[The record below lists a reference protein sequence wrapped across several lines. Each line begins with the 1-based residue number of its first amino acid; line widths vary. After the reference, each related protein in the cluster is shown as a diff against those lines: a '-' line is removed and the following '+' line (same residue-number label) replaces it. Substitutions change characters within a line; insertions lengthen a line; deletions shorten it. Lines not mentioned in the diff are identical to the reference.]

1 VRPAFYSHEE
11 NPWYHSLRE
20 EVYKTSLFCTKS
32 GNVFAFVSMILRSEF
47 GTVLM
52 NFLFAN
58 FRNTKLVTPFTVK
71 KDKNTLHYT
80 YLDTIGRPVIV
91 AHKK

>member
-1 VRPAFYSHEE
+1 
-11 NPWYHSLRE
+11 
-20 EVYKTSLFCTKS
+20 
-32 GNVFAFVSMILRSEF
+32 
-47 GTVLM
+47 M

-71 KDKNTLHYT
+71 RDKNTLHYT

-91 AHKK
+91 AHKTNLVDAHIQDFEVRDVI

>member
-1 VRPAFYSHEE
+1 MH
-11 NPWYHSLRE
+11 
-20 EVYKTSLFCTKS
+20 
-32 GNVFAFVSMILRSEF
+32 
-47 GTVLM
+47 
-52 NFLFAN
+52 FLFAN

-91 AHKK
+91 AHKTNLVDAHIQDFEVRDVI

>member
-1 VRPAFYSHEE
+1 
-11 NPWYHSLRE
+11 
-20 EVYKTSLFCTKS
+20 
-32 GNVFAFVSMILRSEF
+32 
-47 GTVLM
+47 M

-91 AHKK
+91 AHKTNLVDAHIQDFEVRDVI

>member
-1 VRPAFYSHEE
+1 MNFLFANFRNTKLVTPFTVKRDKNTLHYTYLDTIGRPVIVAHKTNL

-47 GTVLM
+47 GTVLTFFM
-52 NFLFAN
+52 
-58 FRNTKLVTPFTVK
+58 
-71 KDKNTLHYT
+71 
-80 YLDTIGRPVIV
+80 
-91 AHKK
+91 